1 MTTTPR
7 RPLPA
12 AAKVVIIA
20 ALLLASGGV
29 LSVASC
35 FGLLSTINR
44 AHGERLWTVAL
55 YFGLGFVGVGGLL
68 FAGLGLWAC
77 GLLLKALVRRLRGT
91 GSSA

>member
-1 MTTTPR
+1 MTTPR

-12 AAKVVIIA
+12 VAKVVIIA

-29 LSVASC
+29 LSLASC

-44 AHGERLWTVAL
+44 SHGEGAWTVAL
-55 YFGLGFVGVGGLL
+55 YLGLGFLGVGTLL

-77 GLLLKALVRRLRGT
+77 GLLVKALVNRLRGT
-91 GSSA
+91 GNSV